1 MTKRELAYFKVA
13 GAISETSNHP
23 QYKIGAAVV
32 LKHRVVSSGAN
43 SDTKT
48 HPLQKQYN
56 KYRFEEDSP
65 HKCHA
70 ELTALLPLIRD
81 NVDLS
86 NASIFVYREH
96 KNHTLACARPCRS
109 CMNLI
114 RDLGIKRVFY
124 TVEGG
129 YTQKDPRF

>member
-1 MTKRELAYFKVA
+1 MTKKELAYFKVA
-13 GAISETSNHP
+13 GAMSETSDHP

-32 LKHRVVSSGAN
+32 LKHRVVSSGTN

-56 KYRFEEDSP
+56 KYRFAADSP

-70 ELTALLPLIRD
+70 ELIALLPLIKD

-86 NASIFVYREH
+86 NASIFVYRKH
-96 KNHTLACARPCRS
+96 KNHRLACARPCKS

-114 RDLGIKRVFY
+114 KDVGIKRVFY
-124 TVEGG
+124 TTEDG
-129 YTQKDPRF
+129 YAREDLKF